1 MGSVTAFAN
10 PQRAK
15 SEVSKIKGIINFFG
29 TTGIVFDAFIFIV
42 LNFT

>member
-1 MGSVTAFAN
+1 AFAN

-29 TTGIVFDAFIFIV
+29 TTGIVFDVFILIISNFI
-42 LNFT
+42 